1 MKISYQWLKS
11 LVNIE
16 HSPEEVANLLTGC
29 GLEAEGVELF
39 ESIKGGLKGIVI
51 GKVLTCVQHPN
62 ADRLRLTTVDIGT
75 DVPLQIVCG
84 APNVAAGQTVLVA
97 PVGTVVNPMKGE
109 PFEIKKAKI
118 RGELSEGMICAE
130 DELSMGER
138 HDGILV
144 LPDTYAIGRPATDYF
159 SVYNDHTIE
168 IGLTA
173 NRGDAASHLGV
184 ARDLRALTG
193 KAIEPK
199 QAQVVLPQSEG
210 ACPIQVIVE
219 DQDACIR
226 YSGLFLKGIKVAP
239 SPDWLKNRLAAIGV
253 KSINNVVDITNYVLH
268 ELGQPLHA
276 FDADKISGNK
286 IVVKKVAANTSFTT
300 LDGVTRILSGSEC
313 MICDAEKPLAIGGVF
328 GGKDSGIS
336 DSTTTVF
343 IESAYFNPAAIRKTA
358 KHHGLS
364 TDSSFRYERGT
375 DPNAT
380 IEGLKRAWQ
389 LITEVAGGQMVGQLI
404 DIYPSPVSNPIIA
417 FSLTRCEQL
426 IGQKIPE
433 TRIKEILEL
442 LDIKVT
448 TTTDD
453 KVWQVEVP
461 AYKSDVTREAD
472 VIEEVLRIYGLDNI
486 AIPAQLKSSLARST
500 DENKWLL
507 QNKIANLLSNNGFV
521 EMLSNSLS
529 SSAYYPADELAH
541 AVKPLNP
548 LSNELDVMRMNMLY
562 NGLEMIQY
570 NQNRKVTDIRA
581 YEFGFVYRKVD
592 NQYLAQPQLA
602 IYLSGND
609 AGESWNQP
617 LRAHSIAHLKSYVL
631 QLLQVLGIHQVE
643 FLYDQQY
650 LHYEL
655 TITLHVNGKQAG
667 VLGMVKSSLL
677 KQFDISQAVFTAD
690 LDWDALVY
698 ASLHKTFEWKPV
710 SPFPAVRRD
719 LALLVDHSTTYKQ
732 IHDVI
737 KQSNKQL
744 IRDINIFDIYQ
755 GDKIPEGRKSY
766 AISMMLQHDEQTLTD
781 KETDAVV
788 EKVLNNLKQKLGVE
802 LRS

>member
-11 LVNIE
+11 LINIE
-16 HSPEEVANLLTGC
+16 QTPEEVANLLTGC
-29 GLEAEGVELF
+29 GLEAEGVEAF

-62 ADRLRLTTVDIGT
+62 ADRLRLTTVDIGAEN
-75 DVPLQIVCG
+75 PLQIVCG

-97 PVGTVVNPMKGE
+97 PVGTTVHPMTGE

-130 DELSMGER
+130 DELSLGES

-144 LPDTYAIGRPATDYF
+144 LPDTYEVGKPATDYF
-159 SVYNDHTIE
+159 SVYSDHTIE

-184 ARDLRALTG
+184 ARDLRALTN
-193 KAIEPK
+193 KNIE
-199 QAQVVLPQSEG
+199 QAQAFVVLPKSAE
-210 ACPIQVIVE
+210 ACPIQVSIE
-219 DQDACIR
+219 DSDACIR
-226 YSGLFLKGIKVAP
+226 YSGMYLTGIKVAP

-253 KSINNVVDITNYVLH
+253 KSINNVVDVTNYVLH

-276 FDADKISGNK
+276 FDATKISGNQ
-286 IVVKKVAANTSFTT
+286 IIVKKVTANTSFTT
-300 LDGVTRILSGSEC
+300 LDGIARSLNGNEC

-328 GGKDSGIS
+328 GGKDSGITEE
-336 DSTTTVF
+336 TTSIFV
-343 IESAYFNPAAIRKTA
+343 ESAYFNPSAIRKTA

-380 IEGLKRAWQ
+380 LEGLKRAWQ
-389 LITEVAGGQMVGQLI
+389 LLHEIAGGELIGQII
-404 DIYPSPVSNPIIA
+404 DIYPIPVSNSVIS

-426 IGQKIPE
+426 IGQKIPAS
-433 TRIKEILEL
+433 RIKEILEL
-442 LDIKVT
+442 LGMIVT
-448 TTTDD
+448 PTADENI
-453 KVWQVEVP
+453 WQVEVS
-461 AYKSDVTREAD
+461 ASKSDVTREAD

-500 DENKWLL
+500 DEDKWLL
-507 QNKIANLLSNNGFV
+507 QNKVANLLSNNGFV

-529 SSAYYPADELAH
+529 SSAYYQPEVLEQ

-592 NQYLAQPQLA
+592 GKYIAQPQLA
-602 IYLSGND
+602 LYLSGND

-617 LRAHSIAHLKSYVL
+617 LRPHSIAHVKSYVSQLL
-631 QLLQVLGIHQVE
+631 QLLGIQQYE
-643 FLYDQQY
+643 FVYDQQY
-650 LHYEL
+650 THYEMTVSL
-655 TITLHVNGKQAG
+655 TVNDKNAG
-667 VLGMVKSSLL
+667 VLGIVKPSLL
-677 KQFDISQAVFTAD
+677 KQFDIANVVFAAD
-690 LDWDALVY
+690 LDWDMLVN
-698 ASLHKTFEWKPV
+698 ASLQKSFEWKPV

-719 LALLVDHSTTYKQ
+719 LALLVDHSMTYKQ

-744 IRDINIFDIYQ
+744 IRDVNIFDIYQ
-755 GDKIPEGRKSY
+755 GEKIPAEKKSY